1 MGTVMKYNKFLLA
14 KKYALVF
21 GLLASLEEEV
31 VSEEDYINTKN
42 FDINNDYGFEQCFSV
57 IIKPWLEGYKG
68 DEIKE
73 ILLQLDELINSPNH
87 LVEEI
92 FSYFFFVY
100 EIDKEKL
107 FLKRLK
113 SSLESFLILNRCE

>member
-1 MGTVMKYNKFLLA
+1 MKYNKFLLA

-42 FDINNDYGFEQCFSV
+42 FDINGCYGFEQYFSV
-57 IIKPWLEGYKG
+57 IIKPWLEEYKD

-73 ILLQLDELINSPNH
+73 ILLQLDELINSPDH
-87 LVEEI
+87 FVEEI
-92 FSYFFFVY
+92 FSYFFFVC
-100 EIDKEKL
+100 EINIKKL

-113 SSLESFLILNRCE
+113 SSLESF